1 MDMAAEAS
9 MNAPSVP
16 NVPSRI
22 PSAPYRATGICW
34 TNIAA
39 KPRPTA
45 DRMAQFSQNEVLL

>member
-16 NVPSRI
+16 NVPSII
-22 PSAPYRATGICW
+22 PSAPYRAAGACW

-45 DRMAQFSQNEVLL
+45 DRMAQFTQNEVFV